1 MPNLGSPVEQ
11 QAARV
16 IATTISEY
24 TKKAIENT
32 MAKYIFLAMLR
43 KKNRIRKVRGGTDI
57 KKVVKHKRAALS
69 SITDLPSVSFT
80 PINRHQPIEL
90 PARGYKMVDAV
101 TLWQK
106 YMNAGPAAIINA
118 TTNLMTELLDDFEF
132 KLGGKFYVDGYA
144 QSPGVDWHGIE
155 SLGSIS
161 GAGTDATNGIDSR
174 VGVCNDTYAGYSTA
188 QGSKGTWS
196 SGWWPDGDGST
207 GYHFFTPLV
216 PIYDDAAYGGNSA
229 DWKGQCL
236 RVFRQAYI
244 WQELRGHKIDTWIC
258 DGTAYGAVANV
269 VEAKEQIR
277 TERSKSNSL
286 LISLGFGNVINFEG
300 TDITFERGHTG
311 FATHSGFNSGNPYRV
326 PAYGLS
332 WDQIELFHWGPELFM
347 SMSDFSIE
355 SLADRHLVWTMSN
368 LYFNPQAVVKVCST
382 DADTAFP
389 SN

>member
-1 MPNLGSPVEQ
+1 MPNLGSPVES

-69 SITDLPSVSFT
+69 SITDLPSISFT

-106 YMNAGPAAIINA
+106 YMNSGPAAIINA
-118 TTNLMTELLDDFEF
+118 TTNLMTDLLDDFEF
-132 KLGGKFYVDGYA
+132 KLGGKFYVDGNA
-144 QSPGVDWHGIE
+144 STPGVDWHGCE

-161 GAGTDATNGIDSR
+161 GAGTDGTNGIDSR
-174 VGVCNDTYAGYSTA
+174 VGVCNDTYAGVSTA

-196 SGWWPDGDGST
+196 SGWWPDGDGTT
-207 GYHFFTPLV
+207 GYHYYSPLV
-216 PIYDDAAYGGNSA
+216 ALYKDAAYGGSA
-229 DWKGQCL
+229 VGFQDQCL
-236 RVFRQAYI
+236 RVFRQAFI
-244 WQELRGHKIDTWIC
+244 WQELRGHKIDTWL
-258 DGTAYGAVANV
+258 GTGGAYAVVANV

-277 TERSKSNSL
+277 TQRSSSNSL
-286 LISLGFGNVINFEG
+286 LINLGFGNVINFEG
-300 TDITFERGHTG
+300 TDVTFERGVPGVDPGSRTTPFYG
-311 FATHSGFNSGNPYRV
+311 F
-326 PAYGLS
+326 S
-332 WDQIELFHWGPELFM
+332 WDQIELFHWGPQLFM

-368 LYFNPQAVVKVCST
+368 LYFNPQAFVKVCHT
-382 DADTAFP
+382 GADSSFP
-389 SN
+389 AAS

>member
-1 MPNLGSPVEQ
+1 MPNLGSPVES

-24 TKKAIENT
+24 TKKVIENT

-43 KKNRIRKVRGGTDI
+43 KKGRIRKVRGGTDI

-69 SITDLPSVSFT
+69 SITDLPSISFT

-144 QSPGVDWHGIE
+144 QSPGVDWHGVE
-155 SLGSIS
+155 SLG
-161 GAGTDATNGIDSR
+161 
-174 VGVCNDTYAGYSTA
+174 GVSVSAHADTRILAPSDTYAGYSTA
-188 QGSKGTWS
+188 FGTKGTWPT
-196 SGWWPDGDGST
+196 GTFPDGDGST
-207 GYHFFTPLV
+207 GYHFFSPLM
-216 PIYDDAAYGGNSA
+216 PSYKDSGYGGTT
-229 DWKGQCL
+229 DDFKGTCL
-236 RVFRQAYI
+236 RVFRQAGI
-244 WQELRGHKIDTWIC
+244 WQELRGHKIDTWL
-258 DGTAYGAVANV
+258 GTGNAFGVVANV

-286 LISLGFGNVINFEG
+286 LINLGFGNIINFEG
-300 TDITFERGHTG
+300 TDITYERGVPGTDGTRTVPFYG
-311 FATHSGFNSGNPYRV
+311 FT
-326 PAYGLS
+326 
-332 WDQIELFHWGPELFM
+332 WDQIELFHWGPQLFM

-368 LYFNPQAVVKVCST
+368 LYFNPQSVVKVAHTTT
-382 DADTAFP
+382 DGTFP
-389 SN
+389 E